1 MTPSDLQAV
10 LASQYKNSPVLSG
23 LVQDISDWLDPRVDF
38 QAFYDSVWNVNTATG
53 WGLDVWGRIV
63 GVTRAFIYNAVNY
76 TLGDDDFRTLILV
89 KALANICNSS
99 VPSYNRLL
107 SNLFAGLGRIF
118 VRDNHNMTM
127 SIIAQFSLT
136 PTQIAILAGSGA
148 FPHPGG
154 VGTDL
159 IISPPKKTFG
169 FKGSGMQPFNQ
180 GTFFQRVT
188 M

>member
-10 LASQYKNSPVLSG
+10 LASQFKNSPVLSG
-23 LVQDISDWLDPRVDF
+23 LVQDISDWLDPRIDF

-63 GVTRAFIYNAVNY
+63 GVTRAFTYASVNY
-76 TLGDDDFRTLILV
+76 TLDDADFRTLILV

-107 SNLFAGLGRIF
+107 SNLFAGLGKIY

-127 SIIAQFSLT
+127 AVIAEFALT
-136 PTQIAILAGSGA
+136 PTQLAILAGSGA

-154 VGTDL
+154 VGTTL
-159 IISPPKKTFG
+159 IPVPTPTFG
-169 FKGSGMQPFNQ
+169 FKGSGLQPFNQ
-180 GTFFQRVT
+180 GTFAQRIPI
-188 M
+188 